1 MQDAFGRRIDYLR
14 VSVTDRCNLRCI
26 YCMPKEGISWIPS
39 QEILRYEEIAA
50 IVRCMAELGV
60 NKVRLTGGEPL
71 LRADLPDLVRMLRT
85 IPQLTDIALSTN
97 GLLLAKYARVLAQA
111 GVNRVNVSLDSLS
124 AEKFAEI
131 SHRPG
136 VEKVFQGM
144 ELAQTCGLS
153 PLKINVVVIRG
164 KNDDELAQFAEL
176 TRKYPW
182 QVRFIELMPLAKD
195 ALGPEA
201 FVSSDEVI
209 ARLKELGPLE
219 PVSSLPGS
227 GPARYFRLP
236 GAQGAIGVISP
247 LSHSFCSSC
256 NRVRLTAVGRLVLC
270 LFSGAGV
277 DLREPLRQGAGPEQL
292 KRIITE
298 AMAIK
303 PEKHALQEKDAC
315 PGSVT
320 AMSQIGG

>member
-1 MQDAFGRRIDYLR
+1 MQDAFGRKIDYLR
-14 VSVTDRCNLRCI
+14 ISVTDRCNLRCI

-39 QEILRYEEIAA
+39 QEILSYEEIAA
-50 IVRCMAELGV
+50 ITRCMAELGV

-71 LRADLPDLVRMLRT
+71 LRSDLPDLVRMLKS
-85 IPQLTDIALSTN
+85 IPQISDIALSTN
-97 GLLLAKYARVLAQA
+97 GLLLAKYARALAQA
-111 GVNRVNVSLDSLS
+111 GVNRINVSLDSLS

-136 VEKVFQGM
+136 LEKVFKGM
-144 ELAQTCGLS
+144 ELAQACGLT

-164 KNDDELAQFAEL
+164 KNDDELHQFAEL

-182 QVRFIELMPLAKD
+182 QVRFIELMPLARD

-201 FVSSDEVI
+201 FVSSEEVI
-209 ARLKELGPLE
+209 ARLKDMGPLE
-219 PVSSLPGS
+219 PVQALPGS

-236 GAQGAIGVISP
+236 GARGAIGVISP
-247 LSHSFCSSC
+247 LSRSFCSNC
-256 NRVRLTAVGRLVLC
+256 NRVRLTAVGRLILC

-292 KRIITE
+292 KRIVTE

-303 PEKHALQEKDAC
+303 PEKHALLQEDA
-315 PGSVT
+315 PPAEVT
-320 AMSQIGG
+320 AMSRIGG